1 MNKKMFYHSLVIGL
15 LVLEMLTVGCN
26 KSSKYQARQKE
37 KDTLRTKELHPDK
50 SGPISPMTGSQ
61 IYIEIKAEGDILNYK
76 RETFLNEE
84 DFSKILKSKEK
95 FQSARPDFIGTPSR
109 SWRTDAFKKILKRYN
124 RQIVNPDMEFDET
137 RKSIVFICDITG
149 AKEGNWFDFDWFLRP
164 LDLDF
169 LDNHFERREK
179 ELFWEGRVDGKM
191 TRISI
196 KFPFSISN
204 CHEHVWA
211 K

>member
-1 MNKKMFYHSLVIGL
+1 MNKKMSYYSLVIVL

-26 KSSKYQARQKE
+26 KSSKYQAKQKE
-37 KDTLRTKELHPDK
+37 KSALRTNELHPDK
-50 SGPISPMTGSQ
+50 SGPISPMTESQ
-61 IYIEIKAEGDILNYK
+61 IYIEIKAEGEILHYQ
-76 RETFLNEE
+76 REAFLNEE
-84 DFSKILKSKEK
+84 DFSEILKSKEK
-95 FQSARPDFIGTPSR
+95 LQSA
-109 SWRTDAFKKILKRYN
+109 SWQIDDFKKILKRYN
-124 RQIVNPDMEFDET
+124 RQVVNPNMEFDEV

-164 LDLDF
+164 LGLDF

-179 ELFWEGRVDGKM
+179 ELFWEGKVDGKM

-204 CHEHVWA
+204 CHEHVWPR
-211 K
+211 

>member
-1 MNKKMFYHSLVIGL
+1 MNKKFLYYSLLIVL

-50 SGPISPMTGSQ
+50 SGPISPMTESQ
-61 IYIEIKAEGDILNYK
+61 IYIEIKAEGKILHYQ
-76 RETFLNEE
+76 RETFLNKE
-84 DFSKILKSKEK
+84 DFSEILKSKEK
-95 FQSARPDFIGTPSR
+95 FQSKK
-109 SWRTDAFKKILKRYN
+109 TDAFKKILKRYN
-124 RQIVNPDMEFDET
+124 RQIVNPDMEFDEA

-179 ELFWEGRVDGKM
+179 ELFWEGKVDGKM

-196 KFPFSISN
+196 KFPFCISN

>member
-1 MNKKMFYHSLVIGL
+1 MNKKLFYYSLVIGL
-15 LVLEMLTVGCN
+15 LVFEMLTVGCN
-26 KSSKYQARQKE
+26 KRSEYQAKQKE
-37 KDTLRTKELHPDK
+37 KSPLRTKELQK
-50 SGPISPMTGSQ
+50 PISPTDSQ
-61 IYIEIKAEGDILNYK
+61 IYIEIKAEGEILHYQ

-84 DFSKILKSKEK
+84 DFSEILKSKEK
-95 FQSARPDFIGTPSR
+95 FQSEK
-109 SWRTDAFKKILKRYN
+109 TDAFKKILKRYN
-124 RQIVNPDMEFDET
+124 RQIVNPNMEFDEA
-137 RKSIVFICDITG
+137 RKSIAFICDITG
-149 AKEGNWFDFDWFLRP
+149 AKEGTWFDFDWFLRP
-164 LDLDF
+164 LSLDF

-179 ELFWEGRVDGKM
+179 ELFWEGKVDGKM

>member
-1 MNKKMFYHSLVIGL
+1 MNKKLFYYPLVIGL
-15 LVLEMLTVGCN
+15 LVFEMLTVGCN
-26 KSSKYQARQKE
+26 KRSEYQAKQKE
-37 KDTLRTKELHPDK
+37 KSPLRTKELQK
-50 SGPISPMTGSQ
+50 PISPTDSQ
-61 IYIEIKAEGDILNYK
+61 IYIEIKAEGEILHYQ

-84 DFSKILKSKEK
+84 DFSEILKSKEK
-95 FQSARPDFIGTPSR
+95 FQSEK
-109 SWRTDAFKKILKRYN
+109 TDAFKKILKRYN
-124 RQIVNPDMEFDET
+124 RQIVNPNMEFDEA
-137 RKSIVFICDITG
+137 RKSIAFICDITG
-149 AKEGNWFDFDWFLRP
+149 AKEGTWFDFDWFLRP
-164 LDLDF
+164 LSLDF

-179 ELFWEGRVDGKM
+179 ELFWEGKVDGKM